1 MSSRLPPAKRLRR
14 SPTGSSSTNRGG
26 RSSSTSKQR
35 PRDANQLTITSL
47 LLGGGARKPHSRA
60 GGRIGPDT
68 RTVAASSI
76 SASKRSPGSK
86 RSEEAIVDLSKDDT
100 PPPAPALKMA
110 TGEPPGA
117 EGDERLRDSSP
128 ELFSDPAAAGE
139 GVERENYIMADGERS
154 RVERDGWCDINKE
167 KGEDPGNKDVIE
179 IDDSDGGDDE
189 SSAAS
194 LVREKSPIS
203 VASSSRSNTRSPDI
217 DLPPWDGTPLS
228 EIRFGP
234 STYPVL
240 PPLQS
245 SATHAVLF
253 RPRLKPGQ
261 PPTPFPEKFKDIW
274 DSNHVR
280 MPCSS
285 QSVYPVSTNA
295 SSASASSGGSSAAK
309 TLVSRWDII
318 NESLRK
324 PIANSYDLEEAILTY
339 NTHYARRWNFYGL
352 HSYFNDHCSEEES
365 RSFFGS
371 VLPRVI
377 DLALSLPSLVTH
389 ALPLLKKQLDYSVSL
404 SQQQVACLLAN
415 AFLCTFPRRNA
426 RGFTSEY
433 ANYPSINFNTLF
445 SGSAKVGVSPVT
457 ANKLTCIFHYFTR

>member
-1 MSSRLPPAKRLRR
+1 
-14 SPTGSSSTNRGG
+14 
-26 RSSSTSKQR
+26 
-35 PRDANQLTITSL
+35 
-47 LLGGGARKPHSRA
+47 
-60 GGRIGPDT
+60 
-68 RTVAASSI
+68 
-76 SASKRSPGSK
+76 
-86 RSEEAIVDLSKDDT
+86 
-100 PPPAPALKMA
+100 
-110 TGEPPGA
+110 
-117 EGDERLRDSSP
+117 
-128 ELFSDPAAAGE
+128 
-139 GVERENYIMADGERS
+139 
-154 RVERDGWCDINKE
+154 
-167 KGEDPGNKDVIE
+167 
-179 IDDSDGGDDE
+179 
-189 SSAAS
+189 
-194 LVREKSPIS
+194 
-203 VASSSRSNTRSPDI
+203 
-217 DLPPWDGTPLS
+217 
-228 EIRFGP
+228 
-234 STYPVL
+234 
-240 PPLQS
+240 
-245 SATHAVLF
+245 
-253 RPRLKPGQ
+253 
-261 PPTPFPEKFKDIW
+261 
-274 DSNHVR
+274 

-285 QSVYPVSTNA
+285 QSVYPVATNTG
-295 SSASASSGGSSAAK
+295 SASASSGGGSAANK

-318 NESLRK
+318 KESLRK
-324 PIANSYDLEEAILTY
+324 PIANSYDLEEAILMY